1 MRTEVSEI
9 MERKV
14 ISLPPGAPLIEAAEM
29 MHDHN
34 IRHLPV
40 VDHNEVVGVLSDRDL
55 RSYLEEVYRSSVET
69 PAGLRR
75 KNLTVRDVMHAKPL
89 TIDPGTAV
97 SDAIDI
103 MLEQKIGA
111 LIVADTL
118 NQLKGI
124 VSYEDILRSVRDEYE
139 ARV

>member
-1 MRTEVSEI
+1 M
-9 MERKV
+9 
-14 ISLPPGAPLIEAAEM
+14 
-29 MHDHN
+29 
-34 IRHLPV
+34 
-40 VDHNEVVGVLSDRDL
+40 LSDRDL

-89 TIDPGTAV
+89 TIDPCTAV

-124 VSYEDILRSVRDEYE
+124 ISYEDILRIVRDEYE
-139 ARV
+139 TQA

>member
-1 MRTEVSEI
+1 
-9 MERKV
+9 
-14 ISLPPGAPLIEAAEM
+14 
-29 MHDHN
+29 
-34 IRHLPV
+34 
-40 VDHNEVVGVLSDRDL
+40 
-55 RSYLEEVYRSSVET
+55 
-69 PAGLRR
+69 
-75 KNLTVRDVMHAKPL
+75 
-89 TIDPGTAV
+89 
-97 SDAIDI
+97 

>member
-1 MRTEVSEI
+1 MPDSVRVKLSRLFAGEKLLSSERLLFI
-9 MERKV
+9 CCE
-14 ISLPPGAPLIEAAEM
+14 LC
-29 MHDHN
+29 
-34 IRHLPV
+34 
-40 VDHNEVVGVLSDRDL
+40 
-55 RSYLEEVYRSSVET
+55 
-69 PAGLRR
+69 GL
-75 KNLTVRDVMHAKPL
+75 LAKPL